1 MNKFLAGLLILL
13 VLGIGAGWL
22 GVVEKRAHAA
32 GTGRVVADDPIEV
45 NADGGPPSQ
54 PTQPLSG
61 PGGPDYASADW
72 VVSSGGNGDDA
83 WYVFQPTSP
92 MPASAPLVIMLHG
105 YYEFSGYDSLYQF
118 IRHEVLKGN
127 VVVYPRW
134 QTATATPCPGPYN
147 IEPCIASALNGI
159 NGGIAWL
166 QADPANRVQ
175 PELDKTSYFGFSFGG
190 IITANL
196 ANRYASLGLPE
207 PKVLFLAEPH
217 DGGLT
222 GPGEPALDASLA
234 GIPSTTLVNCLNGD
248 QGVITEVGKSASS
261 CNAVFPKLG
270 HIPDA
275 NKDIVLAN
283 SDAHGEPQIIANHP
297 MCAATASDP
306 LSLDALDFFACW
318 KILDGLRDCAFSGT
332 NCEYALDD
340 TPEHRFM
347 GLWSD
352 GVPVSELKIQKAA
365 PIAPNDGDGDG
376 CLDVRELGPSHATG
390 GQRDPN
396 NPWDVFDAPGS
407 VAADPAPNGQR
418 NKAVSIA
425 DVIAV
430 VSYIGTFNG
439 DAGSPS
445 NSNGVRYDSLKDGDW
460 FNSTTG
466 FMGPDGAVGPDDKA
480 GLRYDRTASTTA
492 GQPWRSGPPNGAVS
506 IQDALVALNQVGT
519 NCN

>member
-1 MNKFLAGLLILL
+1 M
-13 VLGIGAGWL
+13 
-22 GVVEKRAHAA
+22 
-32 GTGRVVADDPIEV
+32 
-45 NADGGPPSQ
+45 
-54 PTQPLSG
+54 
-61 PGGPDYASADW
+61 
-72 VVSSGGNGDDA
+72 
-83 WYVFQPTSP
+83 
-92 MPASAPLVIMLHG
+92 
-105 YYEFSGYDSLYQF
+105 
-118 IRHEVLKGN
+118 
-127 VVVYPRW
+127 
-134 QTATATPCPGPYN
+134 
-147 IEPCIASALNGI
+147 
-159 NGGIAWL
+159 
-166 QADPANRVQ
+166 
-175 PELDKTSYFGFSFGG
+175 
-190 IITANL
+190 
-196 ANRYASLGLPE
+196 
-207 PKVLFLAEPH
+207 LFLAEPH

-318 KILDGLRDCAFSGT
+318 KILDGLGDCAFSRA

-352 GVPVSELKIQKAA
+352 GVPVSELKIQKTA

-425 DVIAV
+425 DLVDRIHGTGWRRRPGRQSRPAIRSHRKHHGGAAV
-430 VSYIGTFNG
+430 AV
-439 DAGSPS
+439 GSPQRRRVDPGRPGRLES
-445 NSNGVRYDSLKDGDW
+445 SRHELQLI
-460 FNSTTG
+460 T
-466 FMGPDGAVGPDDKA
+466 A
-480 GLRYDRTASTTA
+480 RT
-492 GQPWRSGPPNGAVS
+492 R
-506 IQDALVALNQVGT
+506 
-519 NCN
+519 